1 MITINHTTGPR
12 NKAQRVCG
20 THIGIF
26 VLRAVPVLS
35 QSEIAC
41 ILNKTFV
48 FPHRTKRQRQTEK
61 TVFLPKIFWGKFVVN
76 LYIYKTMMC
85 IHVCEI

>member
-1 MITINHTTGPR
+1 VITINHTTGPR

-35 QSEIAC
+35 QSEITC

-48 FPHRTKRQRQTEK
+48 FPHRTKRQKTDKKKTEK
-61 TVFLPKIFWGKFVVN
+61 TVFLPKIFLGKFVVN
-76 LYIYKTMMC
+76 
-85 IHVCEI
+85 